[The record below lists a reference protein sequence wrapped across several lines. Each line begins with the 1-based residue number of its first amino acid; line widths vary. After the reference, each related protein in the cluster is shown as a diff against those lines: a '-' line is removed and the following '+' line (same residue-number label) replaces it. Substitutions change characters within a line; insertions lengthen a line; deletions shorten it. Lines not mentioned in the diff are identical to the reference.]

1 MNWRLTIY
9 VWLMLVPAAIAAGT
23 ALYAWQRRAARGAR
37 ALVALM
43 IACMIFALTGALEAA
58 AVGIPNKVF
67 WSRVQYFGAMT
78 SPVLFLIFAL
88 DYGRHARWLTP
99 RTILGLMIVPAIG
112 IALAWTNDF
121 HHLLWVGF
129 IPSPV
134 GDNLLIYVHGPAF
147 WLIIAYLYAAVLI
160 GTVILLRALRQAHFV
175 YRSQTIVVLMAALV
189 PWLGS
194 IIYVFDLSPIPGLDV
209 TPLSFAVMGALLAVG
224 VLRYRLFDLTPIA
237 REAIVEGWDDGLIV
251 LDQRRRVI
259 DMNQAARRL
268 LGLSAAPIGDLA
280 DDVFAA
286 WPEMVARYRDLIEA
300 QAELQV
306 AERWLELRINPVT
319 DRRGVAIGRVIT
331 LRDVTARR
339 QAEDELRRLKEFNEN
354 IVQNMAEGIVLED
367 AAGRITFVNPAA
379 ARLLGYTPDE
389 LIDQHWTF
397 VMPPDQWPIVEAI
410 DQQRQAGQASRYEL
424 VLLHRDGTRLPVLV
438 AGSPRFDM
446 ATGVFIGT
454 VAVFT
459 DITERKLVEERLRLS
474 EAQLRQVIDL
484 VPNSIYAK
492 DGEGRYLLA
501 NEATARRFGVTVE
514 QLTGHTDADVNP
526 SAADAER
533 FRAEDLRIIETGQ
546 PMFIPEERNTDA
558 SGQTRVFQ
566 TTKIPFQFSGLT
578 QPAVLGV
585 TTDITEQKKAED
597 ALRTSEVLYHTLVET
612 LPVSIFRKDAE
623 GRFTFANTRFCQGQ
637 NKTLAEIVG
646 KTDFDLHPPA
656 LAEKYRE
663 DDRRL
668 MAAGRAFETEEIH
681 QTKEGVPTY
690 VQTIKT
696 PIFAGDGRVIGVQG
710 MFWDITERKRAEA
723 ALAQR
728 ARELAALY
736 ETALDINTQGDL
748 HALLEAI
755 VRRAA
760 SLLGAHMG
768 GLYLLKPDHQTLELV
783 VSYNLPRNYQG
794 TLLKLG
800 EGLSGVVAQTGQ
812 PLTVEDYSIWPGRAP
827 VYNGDVFRR
836 VLGVPLK
843 IGQRV
848 LGVLNVTDAQQTGR
862 FTDDQIRVTSLLADQ
877 AAVAIEQMRLYQTI
891 QQHAAEME
899 QHVAARTRDLNLA
912 YQQLRE
918 LNQLKDQFVS
928 RISHELRTPL
938 ANIQLYLKLLRVGRS
953 ERQADYLET
962 LTHETARLS
971 KLIEDLLTISQ
982 LDRERAVL
990 QLTPVNVNQLVAQ
1003 WADDWRMA
1011 ADARNLHLHVS
1022 LADDVPLARSEPD
1035 RLFSALG
1042 NLVTNALN
1050 YTPAGGTVRCTTGWQ
1065 TQGGQVWV
1073 TIGVAD
1079 DGPGLAADEL
1089 THVFERFYRGH
1100 AARNYKVPGTGLGL
1114 AITKEIIEQLDG
1126 RVSVDSQPGQG
1137 AAFYLWLPAAL

>member
-23 ALYAWQRRAARGAR
+23 ALYAWRRRAARGAR

-43 IACMIFALTGALEAA
+43 IACLIFALTGALEAA

-112 IALAWTNDF
+112 IALAWTNDA
-121 HHLLWVGF
+121 HHLIWEGF

-160 GTVILLRALRQAHFV
+160 GTVGLLRVLRQAHFV
-175 YRSQTIVVLMAALV
+175 YRSQTIVVLIAALA

-209 TPLSFAVMGALLAVG
+209 TPLSFAVMGVLLAVG

-251 LDQRRRVI
+251 LDQHRRVI

-331 LRDVTARR
+331 LRDITVRR

-367 AAGRITFVNPAA
+367 AAGHMIFVNPAA

-389 LIDQHWTF
+389 LIDRHWTF

-410 DQQRQAGQASRYEL
+410 DQQRQSGQASRYEL
-424 VLLHRDGTRLPVLV
+424 DLLRRDGTRLPVLV
-438 AGSPRFDM
+438 TGSPRFDV

-459 DITERKLVEERLRLS
+459 DITERKRTEE
-474 EAQLRQVIDL
+474 
-484 VPNSIYAK
+484 
-492 DGEGRYLLA
+492 
-501 NEATARRFGVTVE
+501 
-514 QLTGHTDADVNP
+514 
-526 SAADAER
+526 
-533 FRAEDLRIIETGQ
+533 
-546 PMFIPEERNTDA
+546 
-558 SGQTRVFQ
+558 
-566 TTKIPFQFSGLT
+566 
-578 QPAVLGV
+578 
-585 TTDITEQKKAED
+585 
-597 ALRTSEVLYHTLVET
+597 ALRTSETLYHTLVET

-646 KTDFDLHPPA
+646 KTDFDLHPSA

-668 MAAGRAFETEEIH
+668 MAAGRVFETEEIH
-681 QTKEGVPTY
+681 QTKDGAPTY

-736 ETALDINTQGDL
+736 ETALDISAQGDL

-760 SLLGAHMG
+760 SLLNAHMG

-794 TLLKLG
+794 TQLKLG

-812 PLTVEDYSIWPGRAP
+812 ALTVEDYSVWPGRAS
-827 VYNGDVFRR
+827 VYDGDVFRR

-843 IGQRV
+843 MGQRV

-918 LNQLKDQFVS
+918 LNHLKDQFVS

-982 LDRERAVL
+982 LDREHAVL
-990 QLTPVNVNQLVAQ
+990 QLTPVNVNQLVVQ

-1035 RLFSALG
+1035 RLFSALD
-1042 NLVTNALN
+1042 NLMTNALN

-1065 TQGGQVWV
+1065 ALGGQVWV
-1073 TIGVAD
+1073 TICVAD

-1089 THVFERFYRGH
+1089 THLFERFYRGH